1 MNWTMVP
8 FEEMSAEDLYDA
20 MKLRFD
26 VFVLEQ
32 QCLYQEFDGRDKTA
46 VHLLLRDEEE
56 LIGTVRVL
64 EEPERIFMGRIVL
77 APEYR
82 SKGLGKE
89 MMEYALHY
97 IIEHLPKKDVE
108 LQAQSYAQGFY
119 ESLGFE
125 ATSPYYIEDGIE
137 HVDMKWRR
145 K

>member
-1 MNWTMVP
+1 
-8 FEEMSAEDLYDA
+8 
-20 MKLRFD
+20 
-26 VFVLEQ
+26 
-32 QCLYQEFDGRDKTA
+32 
-46 VHLLLRDEEE
+46 
-56 LIGTVRVL
+56 
-64 EEPERIFMGRIVL
+64 
-77 APEYR
+77 
-82 SKGLGKE
+82 